1 MYRTLEQELSVVGIL
16 WRVDL
21 VLVLVLWRVD
31 LDLVLV
37 LLRVNLIAAQFE
49 SNCTIWSDNEG
60 HNYRQVAQRPSS
72 GAFEDQ
78 KLDNISENIRNGASD
93 TTKSNAMGNI
103 LLTSGP
109 ELQKPIGP

>member
-78 KLDNISENIRNGASD
+78 KLENIRNGASD
-93 TTKSNAMGNI
+93 DTHSQLNGEYTFN
-103 LLTSGP
+103 SGP
-109 ELQKPIGP
+109 

>member
-21 VLVLVLWRVD
+21 VLVLLRVD
-31 LDLVLV
+31 LV
-37 LLRVNLIAAQFE
+37 AAQFE
-49 SNCTIWSDNEG
+49 FNCTLWSDNEG

-93 TTKSNAMGNI
+93 DTHSQLNGEYTFN
-103 LLTSGP
+103 SGP
-109 ELQKPIGP
+109 